1 MNLMVELVSRA
12 WVRDNI
18 LTEYHIH
25 DLDTCSWSHKPQ
37 LHVALFCC
45 GCYTQMTTI
54 AEVYLHLPQFLYQ
67 TVINMLC
74 DWHTLARNKN
84 CDCLGRNAVFLSP
97 GHKIIQCFD
106 PQHLS
111 SIHTGYHQKKYSCFV
126 YMCIE
131 KQLPMCNSVRW
142 CFNNSER
149 HPVIHLTTEGIGA
162 PKYAKQLLFHA
173 YSRNVSLLTCQ
184 GQK

>member
-1 MNLMVELVSRA
+1 MIALSKTATNLETLKAEVGQGPPHPTRASPSHRHPNPFVRQLMNLMVEPVSRA

-54 AEVYLHLPQFLYQ
+54 AEVCLHLPQFLYH

-84 CDCLGRNAVFLSP
+84 CDCLGRNAVFLGP

-111 SIHTGYHQKKYSCFV
+111 YIDAFWIS
-126 YMCIE
+126 
-131 KQLPMCNSVRW
+131 
-142 CFNNSER
+142 SEE
-149 HPVIHLTTEGIGA
+149 I
-162 PKYAKQLLFHA
+162 LLFRVYVYWKTIAH
-173 YSRNVSLLTCQ
+173 V
-184 GQK
+184 